1 MDGLDAI
8 KIIRGRPS
16 KQPVIFA
23 MMANAMKEDSD
34 LCMQAGMNDYIS
46 KPVRLEDLISLLKKW
61 APVEKR

>member
-1 MDGLDAI
+1 
-8 KIIRGRPS
+8 
-16 KQPVIFA
+16 